1 MLQLARWGCIY
12 SMIARTLEQQQAI
25 CAVLAD
31 DRKHWHL
38 LPSDRE
44 FTTPEIVSQVP

>member
-1 MLQLARWGCIY
+1 MY

-38 LPSDRE
+38 LPSYRE
-44 FTTPEIVSQVP
+44 FTTPEIVSKVP